1 MSHHHQFG
9 ASGKN
14 AEGDRRSKYQTHQSR
29 YSHTSF
35 FLALELVIR
44 VFLTPTSAGIE
55 PWAFESYKEI
65 MESHI
70 TGSEKE
76 PFYDLLHPNPA
87 SFSSSSPQPQASSTE
102 LVKQMDDLGFEK
114 DIVLPSYNSQ
124 AQNPPTVIIFNV
136 MHLSYVSF
144 KLFSLLLISLVF
156 LIWFP
161 GCVFSWLCLFRKGF
175 QCLWLFLYIFEV
187 CIYS

>member
-1 MSHHHQFG
+1 
-9 ASGKN
+9 
-14 AEGDRRSKYQTHQSR
+14 
-29 YSHTSF
+29 
-35 FLALELVIR
+35 
-44 VFLTPTSAGIE
+44 
-55 PWAFESYKEI
+55 
-65 MESHI
+65 
-70 TGSEKE
+70 
-76 PFYDLLHPNPA
+76 
-87 SFSSSSPQPQASSTE
+87 
-102 LVKQMDDLGFEK
+102 MDDLGFEK

-187 CIYS
+187 CIRELFRLCDCWELNGWWLVSLYEGNGKESRKKFSSFCGSEEIERLIICFVTLVILICLVLTWNTGYFARFKRFDFH